1 MPTAFLFARDEETKR
16 KGEEIPML
24 AEKTE
29 KNIKFVRIVAVLKSL
44 RNSGGISQKEYN
56 RAKTYYKKMTGADII
71 IAD

>member
-1 MPTAFLFARDEETKR
+1 
-16 KGEEIPML
+16 ML

-29 KNIKFVRIVAVLKSL
+29 KNINFVRIVAVLKSL

>member
-1 MPTAFLFARDEETKR
+1 
-16 KGEEIPML
+16 ML

-44 RNSGGISQKEYN
+44 RNSGGISPKEYN
-56 RAKTYYKKMTGADII
+56 RAKIYYRKMTGADIV

>member
-1 MPTAFLFARDEETKR
+1 
-16 KGEEIPML
+16 ML

-56 RAKTYYKKMTGADII
+56 RAKTYYKKMFEI
-71 IAD
+71 

>member
-1 MPTAFLFARDEETKR
+1 
-16 KGEEIPML
+16 ML

-44 RNSGGISQKEYN
+44 RNSGGISHKEYN
-56 RAKTYYKKMTGADII
+56 RAKNYYRKMTGADII

>member
-1 MPTAFLFARDEETKR
+1 
-16 KGEEIPML
+16 ML

-44 RNSGGISQKEYN
+44 RNSGGISPKEYN
-56 RAKTYYKKMTGADII
+56 RAKNYYRKMTGADII